1 MERQIND
8 IEELKKEKYTHKEYL
23 RKQKINKF
31 ISLKRSIGA
40 NDQNYTIK
48 VSDIIIKQEFKEK
61 RFNTL
66 LDLLSFSSSI
76 FQNENSDINDIKFI
90 IYLLKQTQIKN
101 DTKDEINSSNILKDI
116 AQIFKK
122 YIENTI
128 IIDELLGILINFSYF
143 FKPETNMNLLTDDYM
158 KIYSTIS
165 AKYFTDNVIF
175 NDLIVLLG
183 NLANDNPSAQKIFYN
198 TKLFDE
204 LYKLSKEAKAPT
216 NKRDVAI
223 YFLGNFT
230 VGISRNKHLI
240 NNIQLL
246 KDLVD
251 ILCLYINQNEYSK
264 ICLISLGELSDIKD
278 FVGYFVNKKEI
289 FEFIHNNNNPD
300 YFWPINKI
308 LVNLTFVDDKINL
321 IMIETYNTTIFPY
334 LFKILNSSSKLIQG
348 QGFFLLGNLLENHSC
363 KINDIL
369 NKEGF
374 YDKIFENMDSLVS
387 EIIDKV
393 TFLINIITSSSDNEG
408 IFQLYKKK
416 IHLKLINILKNNYR
430 REIIDRTI
438 DAIIDFLQKDTHD
451 GIIRQ
456 SFIDNGIKEVLN
468 GLEIDRNDAEL
479 YFKTE
484 EIIKNYF

>member
-175 NDLIVLLG
+175 NDLIILLG

-204 LYKLSKEAKAPT
+204 IYNLSINQKSPKAKKDISIFFLANFTKGISKNKDLVNNIAILKNLVNIMISNLSKEEFEKMC
-216 NKRDVAI
+216 
-223 YFLGNFT
+223 
-230 VGISRNKHLI
+230 
-240 NNIQLL
+240 
-246 KDLVD
+246 LV
-251 ILCLYINQNEYSK
+251 
-264 ICLISLGELSDIKD
+264 SLGELSEIKELAESIVIRKEFFD
-278 FVGYFVNKKEI
+278 FLYINKNTD
-289 FEFIHNNNNPD
+289 FYWAF
-300 YFWPINKI
+300 NKI
-308 LVNLTFVDDKINL
+308 LVNLTFVNEKTNL
-321 IMIETYNTTIFPY
+321 YMIQNYKTQIFSY
-334 LFKILNSSSKLIQG
+334 ISKLLNSSSNIIKG
-348 QGFFLLGNLLENHSC
+348 QGL
-363 KINDIL
+363 
-369 NKEGF
+369 
-374 YDKIFENMDSLVS
+374 
-387 EIIDKV
+387 
-393 TFLINIITSSSDNEG
+393 FLIGNFIENEPSQ
-408 IFQLYKKK
+408 INLY
-416 IHLKLINILKNNYR
+416 N
-430 REIIDRTI
+430 
-438 DAIIDFLQKDTHD
+438 
-451 GIIRQ
+451 
-456 SFIDNGIKEVLN
+456 
-468 GLEIDRNDAEL
+468 
-479 YFKTE
+479 
-484 EIIKNYF
+484 